1 MTKVTKIIY
10 GYVNMHICKY
20 SLVRRSTQIYDN
32 YGHLLYKIQ
41 LNVIYHPS
49 TKRRRGNEIP
59 ENFIAFL
66 NVSFLKCSNMIS
78 LNCPWHS
85 SA

>member
-10 GYVNMHICKY
+10 GYVNMHI
-20 SLVRRSTQIYDN
+20 RRSTQIYDN

-41 LNVIYHPS
+41 LNFTYHPS